1 MSKRIALKNTRLID
15 REAEMERDTH
25 ELSMADTYPY
35 PISNANPTPG
45 ARICSA
51 VAHDL
56 HFGRGQMRGESSG
69 RGSGSVG
76 SNEPRTRAECKR
88 RERREKIAVRRKG

>member
-15 REAEMERDTH
+15 REAESVRDTH
-25 ELSMADTYPY
+25 ELSKADTYPY

-45 ARICSA
+45 ARIWSA
-51 VAHDL
+51 VAHVL

-69 RGSGSVG
+69 RGSGGVG
-76 SNEPRTRAECKR
+76 LDELRTGVACIR
-88 RERREKIAVRRKG
+88 RERRKSAVRRKG